1 MISFSVYR
9 RFTAVYFAVAVLC
22 IVIGAVS
29 VSRNPGKEI
38 LLFAALMAVLV
49 ITIFILRKIANKK
62 FQTEVV
68 SHLHNC
74 NVGLY
79 IESLTKLLGTRRDKF
94 EQSMYACL
102 SSVGYEVLGDY
113 DSLYASCKNIK
124 QKMHMPIYHR
134 RMFSYYFNNKELE
147 YAINEADTLAAL
159 AAKEKNLKEKK
170 VIEDMEAECR
180 RTLRVNDGDYDEAMK
195 YFSEILQSTDP
206 HPLITRVS
214 CSYAYGKL
222 LYLTGNSEAAKEPL
236 LFASSRG
243 GDTKY
248 KKNADEL
255 LEKIG

>member
-1 MISFSVYR
+1 M
-9 RFTAVYFAVAVLC
+9 L
-22 IVIGAVS
+22 
-29 VSRNPGKEI
+29 
-38 LLFAALMAVLV
+38 

-62 FQTEVV
+62 FQSEVV

-79 IESLTKLLGTRRDKF
+79 IASLTKLLGTRRDKLD
-94 EQSMYACL
+94 QSMYACL

-113 DSLYASCKNIK
+113 DSLYASCQNIK
-124 QKMHMPIYHR
+124 LKMHMPIYHR
-134 RMFSYYFNNKELE
+134 RMFSYYFINKDLE
-147 YAINEADTLAAL
+147 HARNEADILTAL
-159 AAKEKNLKEKK
+159 AAKERNLKEKK

-180 RTLRVNDGDYDEAMK
+180 RTLRVNDGDYDEALD
-195 YFSEILQSTDP
+195 YFSEMLKSTDP

>member
-1 MISFSVYR
+1 MISFSVYK

-29 VSRNPGKEI
+29 VSRNPGKEVP
-38 LLFAALMAVLV
+38 LFAALIAVLL

-62 FQTEVV
+62 FQSEVV

-74 NVGLY
+74 NVSLY
-79 IESLTKLLGTRRDKF
+79 IASLTKLLGTRRDKLN
-94 EQSMYACL
+94 QSMYACL

-195 YFSEILQSTDP
+195 YFSEMLKSTDP